1 MSKVKSIKPVGIAQ
15 VFNMT
20 VDVFHNFM
28 VQGNVI
34 VKNCDA
40 CRYFCISRTMAAKSG
55 EDKPEPDE
63 FETAKED
70 YESYMTGGKITN
82 AYIFS

>member
-1 MSKVKSIKPVGIAQ
+1 MSRVKSVKSVGIAQ

-34 VKNCDA
+34 VKSCDA
-40 CRYFCISRTMAAKSG
+40 CRYFCISRVLKAA
-55 EDKPEPDE
+55 EEEAAVVCDE
-63 FETAKED
+63 LEQEEE
-70 YESYMTGGKITN
+70 Y
-82 AYIFS
+82 

>member
-1 MSKVKSIKPVGIAQ
+1 MSKVKSVKSVGIAQ

-28 VQGNVI
+28 IQGNVI

-40 CRYFCISRTMAAKSG
+40 CRYFCISRTIALRDEAESIAADEFEDSG
-55 EDKPEPDE
+55 EDY
-63 FETAKED
+63 ETF
-70 YESYMTGGKITN
+70 MTGGKITN
-82 AYIFS
+82 SYMFS

>member
-1 MSKVKSIKPVGIAQ
+1 MSKVKSVKSVGIAQ

-34 VKNCDA
+34 VKNGDA
-40 CRYFCISRTMAAKSG
+40 CRYFCISRVLKNVEEEAAQLQ
-55 EDKPEPDE
+55 DE
-63 FETAKED
+63 LDEEEEYET
-70 YESYMTGGKITN
+70 YMTGGEISN
-82 AYIFS
+82 AYIFA

>member
-1 MSKVKSIKPVGIAQ
+1 MSKVKSVKSVGIAQ

-28 VQGNVI
+28 VQRNVI

-40 CRYFCISRTMAAKSG
+40 CRYFCISRVLKTVEEEAVQLQ
-55 EDKPEPDE
+55 DE
-63 FETAKED
+63 LDEEEYET
-70 YESYMTGGKITN
+70 YMTGGEINN
-82 AYIFS
+82 AYIFA

>member
-1 MSKVKSIKPVGIAQ
+1 MSKVKNVKSVGIAQ

-28 VQGNVI
+28 IQGNVI

-40 CRYFCISRTMAAKSG
+40 CRYFCISRVLKTIEEEAAI
-55 EDKPEPDE
+55 ERDE
-63 FETAKED
+63 FDDEEE
-70 YESYMTGGKITN
+70 YESYMTGGEISS
-82 AYIFS
+82 AYIFA

>member
-1 MSKVKSIKPVGIAQ
+1 MSKVKSVKSVGIAQ

-28 VQGNVI
+28 IQGNAI

-40 CRYFCISRTMAAKSG
+40 CRYFCISRVLKSA
-55 EDKPEPDE
+55 EE
-63 FETAKED
+63 ETAIERD
-70 YESYMTGGKITN
+70 ELEQEEEYESYMTGGEISS
-82 AYIFS
+82 AYIFA